1 MQFKKSAGIFL
12 TGLILSVVGGVGTSM
27 AASAAAAASMAAS
40 LSRYASPN
48 PAAGITALVFGL
60 LSLVGFILLC
70 MGAYRALVKIDAL
83 PVPVL
88 VPAPEADREPL
99 PVTE

>member
-1 MQFKKSAGIFL
+1 MQFKKSAGVFL
-12 TGLILSVVGGVGTSM
+12 TGLILSVVGGVGASM
-27 AASAAAAASMAAS
+27 AASAAAAASLAAS

-48 PAAGITALVFGL
+48 SSAAVMAFIFGL

-83 PVPVL
+83 PVPAPE
-88 VPAPEADREPL
+88 PAPEAPL
-99 PVTE
+99 RPVVVAE

>member
-1 MQFKKSAGIFL
+1 MQFKKSAGVFL
-12 TGLILSVVGGVGTSM
+12 TGLILSVVGGVGASM
-27 AASAAAAASMAAS
+27 AASAAASASMAAS

-48 PAAGITALVFGL
+48 PAAGVTALVFGL

-83 PVPVL
+83 PVPAV
-88 VPAPEADREPL
+88 VPAPEAAQEPL
-99 PVTE
+99 PVSE